1 MHPYELVLIIHPD
14 LDEAAIT
21 GVLEKVKTWIADSG
35 GSVDNI
41 ERWGKRQMAYTIK
54 KQRDGMYIL
63 LTLKMTPTFSS
74 ELERNLKFL
83 EPVMRF
89 MITAQ

>member
-1 MHPYELVLIIHPD
+1 MYLYELVLSSPSFG
-14 LDEAAIT
+14 LTLSLA
-21 GVLEKVKTWIADSG
+21 LEKVNICIVDPG

-63 LTLKMTPTFSS
+63 LTIKMTPTFSS

>member
-14 LDEAAIT
+14 LDEAAIS
-21 GVLEKVKTWIADSG
+21 GVLEKVKTWIGDSG
-35 GSVDNI
+35 GTVENI

-63 LTLKMTPTFSS
+63 LTLKMAPTFSS

>member
-35 GSVDNI
+35 GAVDNI

-63 LTLKMTPTFSS
+63 LTLKMTPSFSS

>member
-21 GVLEKVKTWIADSG
+21 GVLEKVKTWISDSG

-41 ERWGKRQMAYTIK
+41 ERWGKRQMAYIIK

-63 LTLKMTPTFSS
+63 LTLKMAPTFSS

>member
-1 MHPYELVLIIHPD
+1 MHPYELVLIIQPD
-14 LDEAAIT
+14 LDETAIT
-21 GVLEKVKTWIADSG
+21 GVLEKVKTWISDSG

-41 ERWGKRQMAYTIK
+41 ERWGRRQMAYAIR
-54 KQRDGMYIL
+54 KQREGMYIL
-63 LTLKMTPTFSS
+63 LTLKMAPTFST

>member
-1 MHPYELVLIIHPD
+1 MHPYELVLTIHPD

-21 GVLEKVKTWIADSG
+21 GVLEKVNTWIADSG

-63 LTLKMTPTFSS
+63 LTIKMTPTFSS

>member
-63 LTLKMTPTFSS
+63 LTLKMAPTFSS

>member
-21 GVLEKVKTWIADSG
+21 GILDKVKTWITDSG
-35 GSVDNI
+35 GSIDNI

-54 KQRDGMYIL
+54 KQREGMYIL
-63 LTLKMTPTFSS
+63 LTLKMAPTFSS